1 MKKRRV
7 WAASPY
13 YLIITAAMVVM
24 TFISYFTASRSV
36 FYLFAAL
43 TLVSGGVVLITVI
56 RFRSYAQTVL
66 RSAFKSFDRDQE
78 SYLSKLSFPVAIT
91 GKYDELVWG
100 NSLFKEMLCE
110 NKDCVGESITA
121 FTSGV
126 RLQDIVKGNGT
137 NITHNGLKYTVYA
150 VKLRTSCILY
160 FIEDTYF
167 KDTVREFL
175 DSRPAVATIMFDNR
189 EELLKDASDGHP
201 AGGHGG
207 KNSAKVGFLHQRLL

>member
-137 NITHNGLKYTVYA
+137 NITHNGLKYTCLLY
-150 VKLRTSCILY
+150 TSPSPR
-160 FIEDTYF
+160 D
-167 KDTVREFL
+167 R
-175 DSRPAVATIMFDNR
+175 
-189 EELLKDASDGHP
+189 G
-201 AGGHGG
+201 
-207 KNSAKVGFLHQRLL
+207 